1 MSIELREAER
11 IIAEY
16 TVRVRPEGGKF
27 LTEPASMTNLSAG
40 GFCFLVNTELQF
52 DQKIEIEVPEN
63 YPIITLKARVIW
75 CRPQRDIF
83 SVGAEFIEMSAAR
96 RARFSE
102 MHRAIRAYQ
111 KMNSTEGETAM
122 NAHQAAV
129 EWFSQHATLFLAD
142 V

>member
-11 IIAEY
+11 IDAEY
-16 TVRVRPEGGKF
+16 TVRVRPEGARF
-27 LTEPASMTNLSAG
+27 LSEPASMTNLSAG
-40 GFCFLVNTELQF
+40 GFCFLVNTELHL
-52 DQKIEIEVPEN
+52 DQKIEIEAPEN
-63 YPIITLKARVIW
+63 FPVIKLRARVIW
-75 CRPQRDIF
+75 CRPQRDKF

-96 RARFSE
+96 RARFAE

-111 KMNSTEGETAM
+111 KMNSTEGATAM

-129 EWFSQHATLFLAD
+129 EWFSQHANLFLAD